1 MKQSGELKSKRQ
13 RQMIELSELYKI
25 NHFNIWIKDNYR
37 DNIHK
42 DHQIFKV
49 VIGEPYSINYEL
61 ENMEDISKK
70 IIKLECKLSAE
81 QMVVAFTKAEKE
93 AKVLIDEEK
102 TKTGW
107 SNWISSSISSSV
119 MSLSGIIGYG

>member
-1 MKQSGELKSKRQ
+1 
-13 RQMIELSELYKI
+13 MIELSELYKI